1 MRTKRFLAAA
11 VLVGLACGLVLAQA
25 TNPLIGTWELNVA
38 KSKAPFKSGTTT
50 VEAVGEGI
58 RFIVDLEGTDGKKH
72 HWEFTANYDGKDV
85 PITGSSP
92 YGDTVAVTRV
102 NPRTTRTVAKNGGKV
117 TTTHTLVVSAD
128 GKTRTATA
136 KGVDKAGKPVDSV
149 SYYERKE

>member
-1 MRTKRFLAAA
+1 MTKRFLAAA